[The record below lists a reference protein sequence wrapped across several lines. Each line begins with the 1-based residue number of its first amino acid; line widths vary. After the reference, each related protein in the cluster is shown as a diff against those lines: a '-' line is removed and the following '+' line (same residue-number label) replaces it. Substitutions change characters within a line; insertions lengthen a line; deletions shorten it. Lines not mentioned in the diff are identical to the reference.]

1 MKQTVTAIVLSI
13 SLLLSLLPGTL
24 NAVELPILGDSSSDI
39 ISLDEEHRLGNA
51 WVRILRA
58 QAPLLDDPLSY
69 SFVQQLLQQLSV
81 YSHLQDRRL
90 TLVVIDDN
98 TLNAFA
104 VPGGVIGVNAG
115 LFLHSNTE
123 SEFASVLAHEL
134 SHLSQRHYAQRLAEE
149 QKSLPLQLATTLAGI
164 LLMATTDSQAGAAA
178 IMGGQAAAV
187 QNSLAFSRSNEQ
199 EADRVGMQ
207 VLVESGFDPRAMPR
221 MFSQLQRSTSS
232 MGRKPPEFLLT
243 HPVTESRIADA
254 LNRSAQL
261 PQRGRVNSLD
271 YQLIRTRI
279 QVLSMRNNQRALQ
292 HFQQEVDNNP
302 KPANR
307 YGLAF
312 SALRNN
318 QPELAQQQ
326 IDLLL
331 QQQLT
336 PLPYRLL
343 QAELW
348 NTSGQAKRASDLLQQ
363 MLSVYPN
370 SHPITMLLAQ
380 SLHLQDRQQQV
391 VDLLESHSRLHSDDV
406 QLWYLLAEAYGL
418 ANDIKG
424 VHLARAEYFM
434 LTASVPRARQH
445 LQLALKQPNVSE
457 HEKLLIEQR
466 IKDAELLQ
474 LDLNF

>member
-1 MKQTVTAIVLSI
+1 MKQTVTAIVFLM
-13 SLLLSLLPGTL
+13 SLLLPLSPSAM
-24 NAVELPILGDSSSDI
+24 NAAELPILGDSSSDI
-39 ISLDEEHRLGNA
+39 ISLDEEYRLGNA

-58 QAPLLDDPLSY
+58 QAPLLDDPLTY

-104 VPGGVIGVNAG
+104 VPGGVIGVNTG
-115 LFLHSNTE
+115 LFLYSDTE

-134 SHLSQRHYAQRLAEE
+134 SHLSQRHYAQRLAAE
-149 QKSLPLQLATTLAGI
+149 QESLPLRLATTLAGI
-164 LLMATTDSQAGAAA
+164 LLMAASDSQAGAAA
-178 IMGGQAAAV
+178 IIGGQAAAA
-187 QNSLAFSRSNEQ
+187 QSSLAFSRSNEQ

-261 PQRGRVNSLD
+261 PQQGRVNSLD
-271 YQLIRTRI
+271 YELIRTRV
-279 QVLSMRNNQRALQ
+279 QVLSMRNNQTALQ
-292 HFQQEVDNNP
+292 HFQEAVNNEP
-302 KPANR
+302 SPANR

-312 SALRNN
+312 SALRSN

-326 IDLLL
+326 LDLLL
-331 QQQLT
+331 QQEHV

-348 NTSGQAKRASDLLQQ
+348 NASGQAKQASDLLQE

-380 SLHLQDRQQQV
+380 SLHLQDLQQQV
-391 VDLLESHSRLHSDDV
+391 VELLEPHSRLHTDDV
-406 QLWYLLAEAYGL
+406 QLWYQLAEAYGL
-418 ANDIKG
+418 ANNIKG

-434 LTASVPRARQH
+434 LTAAVPRARQH

-457 HEKLLIEQR
+457 NEVLLIEQR
-466 IKDAELLQ
+466 IKDAETLQ
-474 LDLNF
+474 KDLNF